1 MISNPL
7 IATQISNVMLEIS
20 KKIDE
25 SIAFVQ
31 TNCPDSEFQ
40 EYRRA
45 AGRVLGEALLEI
57 LNPLYKRHNFLKPPG
72 FE

>member
-1 MISNPL
+1 MISNPV
-7 IATQISNVMLEIS
+7 IARQISNVMLEIS
-20 KKIDE
+20 TKIDE

-31 TNCPDSEFQ
+31 TNCPDNEFQ